1 MKFDLTKLD
10 IQMMKDIDSL
20 PQKSSQYGNI
30 DLTDDLCKGVVWMR
44 DDYLSMRGMAFCGD
58 RKTYD
63 LLELVAQL
71 KEQLRKEG
79 YEFNCDKWYEGEK

>member
-1 MKFDLTKLD
+1 MKFDLTNIDK
-10 IQMMKDIDSL
+10 QMMKDIDIL
-20 PQKSSQYGNI
+20 PQGNSG
-30 DLTDDLCKGVVWMR
+30 LKGVVWMR

-63 LLELVAQL
+63 FLELVSGF
-71 KEQLRKEG
+71 KEEMRCEG

>member
-10 IQMMKDIDSL
+10 FQMMKDLDNLENSDG
-20 PQKSSQYGNI
+20 SF
-30 DLTDDLCKGVVWMR
+30 GVVWMR

-63 LLELVAQL
+63 LLELVAQF
-71 KEQLRKEG
+71 KAVMQSEC
-79 YEFNCDKWYEGEK
+79 YEFNCDKWY